1 VSSLVVAAGDG
12 AVAVVILASIVV
24 PMVALAGLCWVFWK
38 HRHDE

>member
-12 AVAVVILASIVV
+12 AVVVILASIVV